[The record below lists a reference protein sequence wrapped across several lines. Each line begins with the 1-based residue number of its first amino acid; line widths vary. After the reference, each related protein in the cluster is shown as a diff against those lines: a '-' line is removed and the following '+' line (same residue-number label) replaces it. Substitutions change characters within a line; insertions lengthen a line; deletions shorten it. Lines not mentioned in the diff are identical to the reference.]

1 MNLLHSFSQGNFV
14 LIAVFLLLVGMSC
27 VSWYVIFRKV
37 LVLKFERKAIAQFR
51 LEYLNSPQILS
62 SLNTEH
68 KGLIGEIVLEMKNLQ
83 PLLSTI
89 EGREKKETLAVH
101 LAQKLDIIKIHLD
114 SGLTLLASVSSS
126 SPFIGLFGTVWGIY
140 GALIEISTK
149 GSAGLSVV
157 AAPMGEALTAT
168 AVGLFAAIPA
178 AIAYN
183 IFLRYNRL
191 IIQDLRHICEQFT
204 IYSEK

>member
-14 LIAVFLLLVGMSC
+14 LIVVFLLLVGMSF

-37 LVLKFERKAIAQFR
+37 LMLKFERKAIARFR
-51 LEYLNSPQILS
+51 TQYLNSPQILDS
-62 SLNTEH
+62 ITQQH
-68 KGLIGEIVLEMKNLQ
+68 KGLIGEIVAEMKNIQ
-83 PLLSTI
+83 PLVVKI
-89 EGREKKETLAVH
+89 EGSERREILAVH
-101 LAQKLDIIKIHLD
+101 LAQRLDITKIHLD

-140 GALIEISTK
+140 GALIEISTQ

-204 IYSEK
+204 IYSTK